1 MSRIGEKPVIL
12 PDGVT
17 TEFKNDNLTIK
28 GPLGNLTKEINPEVS
43 LNIESD
49 KIKVIKKS
57 NGKFHRSIFG
67 TVRSIINSMVE
78 GVTEG
83 FTKKLIVHGMGYKAE
98 VKNNDLHLSLGF
110 SRPVVYKNPG
120 DISFN
125 VEGEEITVKGI
136 DKEKVGEVAA
146 EIRDF
151 RKPEPYKGKGI
162 RYKGER
168 VRRKAGK
175 IAV

>member
-1 MSRIGEKPVIL
+1 MSRIGEKPVLL
-12 PDGVT
+12 PDGVST
-17 TEFKNDNLTIK
+17 KLKNDKLTVN
-28 GPLGNLTKEINPEVS
+28 GPLGSLTKEINPVVS

-57 NGKFHRSIFG
+57 NDKFHRSIFG
-67 TVRSIINSMVE
+67 TVRSIINNMVE
-78 GVTEG
+78 GVTKG
-83 FTKKLIVHGMGYKAE
+83 FTKKLVIHGMGYKAE
-98 VKNNDLHLSLGF
+98 VKNEDLHLVLGF
-110 SRPVVYKNPG
+110 SHPVVYKNPG

-125 VEGEEITVKGI
+125 VEGDEITVKGI
-136 DKEKVGEVAA
+136 DKEKVGEIAA

>member
-12 PDGVT
+12 PEGVS
-17 TEFKNDNLTIK
+17 TEFKKNNLTVK
-28 GPLGNLTKEINPEVS
+28 GPLGSLTKEINSDVK
-43 LNIESD
+43 LNIKSD
-49 KIKVIKKS
+49 KIEAIKKS
-57 NGKFHRSIFG
+57 NDKFHRSIFG
-67 TVRSIINSMVE
+67 TVRSIINNMVD
-78 GVTEG
+78 GVTKG
-83 FTKKLIVHGMGYKAE
+83 FTKKLVIHGMGYKAE
-98 VKNNDLHLSLGF
+98 VKNNDLWLSLGF
-110 SRPVVYKNPG
+110 SHPVVYKNPG
-120 DISFN
+120 DISFI
-125 VEGEEITVKGI
+125 VEGDEITVKGI
-136 DKEKVGEVAA
+136 DKELVGEVAA